1 MVRACLIVDGLAAP
15 SARLRHCPMHKPQS
29 SAELRRSLHRAVEC
43 AQLALTSERRES
55 LSGIRVAFSALQEAV
70 EAVEAA
76 RLELFE
82 ISPADEGEL
91 RALVQHVQ
99 SLVAQLLL
107 KVESWQLSGAPPSHR
122 GPRAAASRL
131 LN

>member
-1 MVRACLIVDGLAAP
+1 ML
-15 SARLRHCPMHKPQS
+15 KPQS

-43 AQLALTSERRES
+43 AQLALASERRES
-55 LSGIRVAFSALQEAV
+55 LPGIRVAFSALQEAV

-107 KVESWQLSGAPPSHR
+107 KVESWQLSGVPPSRLGDR
-122 GPRAAASRL
+122 GAVSRL